1 MPAASVTTSE
11 PSPAR
16 NHLWAWLLVAT
27 GLVVLRTLPYVLW
40 GTLAFDGDQA
50 VVGLMS
56 KHIAEF
62 RALPVYQYGMPYV
75 VMVSAYV
82 IAPFM
87 WVFGATLFALKLPL
101 LLMNVVVGL
110 LLVAAAVRTGL
121 RPAVAVIVSLPVL
134 LTSAVTNASLMD
146 ALGMTV
152 EPLLFVLLLWYAR
165 RAPVLFGV
173 TAALGFHVREF
184 VAYGVAALLAVEVVA
199 GELWSEEGR
208 RRWLIA
214 GITALGTTAAL
225 AGIARYE
232 SIRGPDTWIVQ
243 ELEGNLA
250 TLGGAFCFV
259 PPQAWRNVQELA
271 VSYLGLLWGAAPVA
285 VAEAAVHSQVHQGA
299 PGVWPVLAVWL
310 LVVSAAVL
318 WRVRE
323 LWDRRHSPRAQLGAF
338 LLLVGGQ
345 AAVVYAVS
353 RCGSL
358 SVLTIRYA
366 LLAVFLPTG
375 LALLAWS
382 VDVPRVVRHGVIVAF
397 VVVTA
402 LNGWVHVRL
411 WQEQLAGAP
420 LPNRAQLAYALE
432 ARGIRYARSDYWTA
446 YYVDFISQER
456 VTVGADVF
464 ARLDLYERVL
474 AQHASEVVRVSTT
487 PCGDEPPIVPGYHVC
502 RDHAP

>member
-1 MPAASVTTSE
+1 MSAAPATNTE
-11 PSPAR
+11 PSSAGSY
-16 NHLWAWLLVAT
+16 LWAWLVVAT

-101 LLMNVVVGL
+101 LLMNVAVGL
-110 LLVAAAVRTGL
+110 LLIAAAIRTGL
-121 RPAVAVIVSLPVL
+121 TPAVAVVVSLPVL

-184 VAYGVAALLAVEVVA
+184 VAYGVAALLVVEVVA
-199 GELWSEEGR
+199 GELWSEDGR
-208 RRWLIA
+208 RRWLLA

-225 AGIARYE
+225 AGIARYA

-259 PPQAWRNVQELA
+259 PRQAWRN
-271 VSYLGLLWGAAPVA
+271 
-285 VAEAAVHSQVHQGA
+285 VHSQVHQGA
-299 PGVWPVLAVWL
+299 PGVWPVFAVWL
-310 LVVSAAVL
+310 VVVAAAVL
-318 WRVRE
+318 WRARE
-323 LWDRRHSPRAQLGAF
+323 LWQRRHTPRAQLGAF
-338 LLLVGGQ
+338 LMLVGGQ
-345 AAVVYAVS
+345 AAMVYAVS

-358 SVLTIRYA
+358 SVITIRYA

-382 VDVPRVVRHGVIVAF
+382 VDVPRVVRQGVTVAF
-397 VVVTA
+397 VAVTA
-402 LNGWVHVRL
+402 LNGWVHVRI
-411 WQEQLAGAP
+411 WQEQLAGVP
-420 LPNRAQLAYALE
+420 LPNRAQLAHALE

-474 AQHASEVVRVSTT
+474 AQHAHEVVRLSQT

-502 RDHAP
+502 RDNAP